1 MCGTGMRAA
10 FTLVCLAWILVS
22 AGPAVGGGIIANQS
36 LSVQT
41 AYDSNVDFDGESDL
55 VTDISPRL
63 DLQGQLGR
71 GFWTLGGG
79 FNYKTHQELSDKDR
93 TDRDL
98 SGGYSYD
105 FSERTSA
112 TMQSAIRV
120 DHVTESELEE
130 FAEVVNPTRRMTF
143 SLTPQVSHTID
154 EMNSVQAGASYS
166 RSYSEAEDVADR
178 TNYGGSASW
187 SRRLDEVNSVVLSA
201 NYQTSE
207 SILDDRTTFFD
218 SYSLTVGYRYF
229 LTEMIDFSFNIGP
242 SRSKSRDEFNNGFEI
257 EESTNSYAV
266 DGGLSWRGQRDS
278 VSLRFSRNQSQTSE
292 GEATTRYRLSGTY
305 RYSWTER
312 LSSSLGIGYTRSDKN
327 EEDDD
332 TQSLRISPAM
342 TYNLTE
348 NIDLTVRYQYQT
360 KDGDEEEGFQSRNQM
375 SLQFTQSF
383 EKLFD

>member
-10 FTLVCLAWILVS
+10 FILVCLAWILVS

-79 FNYKTHQELSDKDR
+79 FNYKTHQEQSDKDR
-93 TDRDL
+93 TNRDL
-98 SGGYSYD
+98 SVGYSYG

-112 TMQSAIRV
+112 ALQSSFQV

-130 FAEVVNPTRRMTF
+130 FGEVIRPTRRMTF
-143 SLTPQVSHTID
+143 SLAPQVSHTID
-154 EMNSVQAGASYS
+154 ELNSVQAGASYS

-178 TNYGGSASW
+178 TSYGGSASW
-187 SRRLDEVNSVVLSA
+187 SRRLDEVNNIVLSA

-207 SILDDRTTFFD
+207 SVLEDRTTFFD
-218 SYSLTVGYRYF
+218 AYSLTVGYRYTV
-229 LTEMIDFSFNIGP
+229 TEVIDFSFNIGP
-242 SRSKSRDEFNNGFEI
+242 SRSKSRDEFNNGFETD
-257 EESTNSYAV
+257 ETTNSYTLS
-266 DGGLSWRGQRDS
+266 GGLSWRRERDNIL
-278 VSLRFSRNQSQTSE
+278 LRFSRDQSQTSE
-292 GEATTRYRLSGTY
+292 GEATTRYGLNGTY
-305 RYSWTER
+305 SYSWTER

-332 TQSLRISPAM
+332 TQSLRIAPSM
-342 TYNLTE
+342 SYKLTE
-348 NIDLTVRYQYQT
+348 NIGLTVRYQYQT
-360 KDGDEEEGFQSRNQM
+360 RDSDDEEGWQNRNQM
-375 SLQFTQSF
+375 SVQFTQSF